1 MSKRRGLGIEMPR
14 SGVSLEDALHFI
26 EISTVEKLKDM
37 SEVDRQYFEHC
48 LNDDEINIFYY
59 KKNLKIFG
67 KIETLE
73 DSLKIVR
80 DSSTEELK
88 QMTRDEMI
96 YLTIHFNLDD
106 RLEFMFK
113 RNLKIHD
120 GINNYVKS
128 FLRQITPEVL
138 NEMTRDARVGVYH
151 TLTKMLETPGL
162 TKTNKDNLN
171 SILNGA
177 TGPAAGGGKRGKTKK
192 RSRASS
198 K

>member
-1 MSKRRGLGIEMPR
+1 MGIEMPR

-67 KIETLE
+67 KIESLE

-80 DSSTEELK
+80 DSTAEELK

-96 YLTIHFNLDD
+96 YLTTHFDNPDD
-106 RLEFMFK
+106 KLEFIFK

-138 NEMTRDARVGVYH
+138 TKMKPVERVGVYH

-162 TKTNKDNLN
+162 TKTNKDNLK
-171 SILNGA
+171 SILNEA
-177 TGPAAGGGKRGKTKK
+177 TGPSAGGGKRGKTKR

>member
-14 SGVSLEDALHFI
+14 SGISLEDALHFI
-26 EISTVEKLKDM
+26 KISTVEKLKDM

-48 LNDDEINIFYY
+48 LNDEINIFYY
-59 KKNLKIFG
+59 EKNLKIFG

-80 DSSTEELK
+80 DSSAEELK
-88 QMTRDEMI
+88 QMTRDEMK
-96 YLTIHFNLDD
+96 YLTMHFNNPDD
-106 RLEFMFK
+106 RLEFIFK

-138 NEMTRDARVGVYH
+138 NEMTPDARVGVYR
-151 TLTKMLETPGL
+151 TLKKMLETPGL
-162 TKTNKDNLN
+162 SKKNEKKLKD
-171 SILNGA
+171 ILGVDA
-177 TGPAAGGGKRGKTKK
+177 EPSAGGGKRRKTTK
-192 RSRASS
+192 RRRASS